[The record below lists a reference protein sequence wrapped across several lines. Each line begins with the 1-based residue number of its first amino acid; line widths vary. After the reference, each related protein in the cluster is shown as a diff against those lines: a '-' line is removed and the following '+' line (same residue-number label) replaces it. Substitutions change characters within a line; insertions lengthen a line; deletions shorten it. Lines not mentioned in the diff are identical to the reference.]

1 MEQNEIIITISENA
15 QGSPVLLNARTRAG
29 TDLPKNLDLSEIG
42 QQIEDIIAF
51 VQKFEDNKDAVIKE
65 NEKRVAELESEVTRL
80 KRMFRPFYLGEQ
92 YSAGEKVYDIENDKL
107 LVITYPLDENSTIED
122 VAESTKEIERGK

>member
-15 QGSPVLLNARTRAG
+15 QGSPILLNARTRAG
-29 TDLPKNLDLSEIG
+29 TDLPKNLDLSEIS
-42 QQIEDIIAF
+42 QQIEDIITF

-65 NEKRVAELESEVTRL
+65 NEKRVAELESEVIRL

-92 YSAGEKVYDIENDKL
+92 YSVGEKVYDIENDKL

>member
-92 YSAGEKVYDIENDKL
+92 YSVGEKVYDIENDKL